1 LKNGPIVKQLFHHW
15 LPKKQTP
22 SRLFDI
28 LAKRWMQTTRK

>member
-1 LKNGPIVKQLFHHW
+1 VKQLFHHW

>member
-1 LKNGPIVKQLFHHW
+1 VKQLLHHR

-28 LAKRWMQTTRK
+28 LAKRWMQITGK